1 MSDAGGND
9 PTPQMT
15 RALCHAVA
23 QALETGASARALER
37 ARELA
42 EVASLPGLAR
52 LLTVLTPHA
61 GGLWPMPLRPAVDR
75 VQRAVAEGTRHESL
89 DPLRRLDQELA
100 LMARAIE
107 RVPSSRFAPPQPE
120 APARP
125 AWPSAETAVVPLAEL
140 IEGVQAGSADVLR
153 RVRLHAPVA
162 GALRAALD
170 WLVGAGGVPRPRTWL
185 TSDGSALDVTCEGIA
200 YTGVQPAAEV
210 LENVGAHLGPA
221 GERPGAWTVRVPIVA
236 ERETF
241 LMIEQ
246 DELQLAV
253 PWHAVVRVRMIP
265 AATIETMVHRQGLP
279 VLKPLAVAERRAL
292 EQPVLVVALGLKRA
306 CLVADRLI
314 WRMSAEPAEAPGRPP
329 AEGIG
334 RAVRSDD
341 GDVYWVL
348 DPAWLLRG
356 VAAPPL
362 GQPARRGSAP
372 EPAGPTASPR
382 PIPSPPLPP
391 LPISGPQAVP
401 APADPEP
408 VEAHEEPST
417 TFETAP
423 PTPTE
428 STACLA
434 DAPPSETMPSDAAPP
449 AIEAPPSAMEEPP
462 PAPELPTPS
471 SAVPPSMEA
480 NASRGPRR
488 ALVAEDSITARI
500 FLVRLLE
507 QRGFLVH
514 AVASARELREWLP
527 RGPWALVCA
536 DCVLPDIQGAEF
548 LREISQQAEA
558 APFPLVALVRD
569 AADESAARASGIVAT
584 LRKPFEREALEI
596 LLSRLSSEAAGGS
609 RNDGGM
615 APDPREWGAR

>member
-9 PTPQMT
+9 PTPQIT
-15 RALCHAVA
+15 RALSQAVT
-23 QALETGASARALER
+23 QALEAGGSARALER

-42 EVASLPGLAR
+42 ELVSLHGLGR
-52 LLTVLTPHA
+52 LLAVLAPHA
-61 GGLWPMPLRPAVDR
+61 GGAWPMPLRPAVER
-75 VQRAVAEGTRHESL
+75 VQRAAAECVRQDHIE
-89 DPLRRLDQELA
+89 PLRRLDHELA

-107 RVPSSRFAPPQPE
+107 RVPPGRLASPPNE
-120 APARP
+120 AQVRP
-125 AWPSAETAVVPLAEL
+125 TWPSAESAVVPLAEL
-140 IEGVQAGSADVLR
+140 MEGLPVQPGSAEVLR
-153 RVRLHAPVA
+153 RVRLHTAVA

-170 WLVGAGGVPRPRTWL
+170 WLVGGSVPRPRMWL

-210 LENVGAHLGPA
+210 LENVGAHLGPS
-221 GERPGAWTVRVPIVA
+221 GERPGAWTVRVPILA

-246 DELQLAV
+246 DDLQLAV

-265 AATIETMVHRQGLP
+265 AATIESMVHRQGLP
-279 VLKPLAVAERRAL
+279 VLQPLAVAARRAA

-306 CLVADRLI
+306 CLVADRLV
-314 WRMSAEPAEAPGRPP
+314 WRMSAEPAEAPGRSP

-341 GDVYWVL
+341 GEVYWVL

-356 VAAPPL
+356 VTAPPL
-362 GQPARRGSAP
+362 GQPVRRGSGP
-372 EPAGPTASPR
+372 ETGGPATSPR
-382 PIPSPPLPP
+382 PIPSAPRTP
-391 LPISGPQAVP
+391 LPIPIPPASKPPAVLGPGQVEALEERPTSPETAAPSATVIPSSTPPAASDTEASGAAPTP
-401 APADPEP
+401 APAPPPPSPSMPPEP
-408 VEAHEEPST
+408 ESPVAH
-417 TFETAP
+417 
-423 PTPTE
+423 
-428 STACLA
+428 
-434 DAPPSETMPSDAAPP
+434 
-449 AIEAPPSAMEEPP
+449 
-462 PAPELPTPS
+462 
-471 SAVPPSMEA
+471 
-480 NASRGPRR
+480 GPRR

-514 AVASARELREWLP
+514 AVATATELREWLP

-536 DCVLPDIQGAEF
+536 DCVLPDVQGDDF
-548 LREISQQAEA
+548 LRDLAQQAEV

-569 AADESAARASGIVAT
+569 AADETAARASGAVAT
-584 LRKPFEREALEI
+584 LRKPFEREARELV
-596 LLSRLSSEAAGGS
+596 LSRLAPEASGRSGAD
-609 RNDGGM
+609 RGM

>member
-9 PTPQMT
+9 ATPQMA
-15 RALCHAVA
+15 RALCHAVT
-23 QALETGASARALER
+23 QALETGASARTLER
-37 ARELA
+37 AGELA
-42 EVASLPGLAR
+42 EQGSLPGLAR

-61 GGLWPMPLRPAVDR
+61 GGMWPMPLRPAIDR
-75 VQRAVAEGTRHESL
+75 LQRSVTECSRHDSL
-89 DPLRRLDQELA
+89 EPLRRLDQELA

-107 RVPSSRFAPPQPE
+107 RVPSGRIAPPQPE
-120 APARP
+120 APARA
-125 AWPSAETAVVPLAEL
+125 AWPSAESAIVPLADL
-140 IEGVQAGSADVLR
+140 VDGLSVQAGSAEVLR

-170 WLVGAGGVPRPRTWL
+170 WLVGGGVPRPRIWL

-210 LENVGAHLGPA
+210 LESVGAHLGPA
-221 GERPGAWTVRVPIVA
+221 GERPGSWTVRVPIVA

-265 AATIETMVHRQGLP
+265 TATIEAMVHRQGLP
-279 VLKPLAVAERRAL
+279 VLKPLAVAARRAP
-292 EQPVLVVALGLKRA
+292 EQPVLVVALGLRRA

-314 WRMSAEPAEAPGRPP
+314 WRMSAEPAEAPGRSP

-341 GDVYWVL
+341 GEVHWVL

-356 VAAPPL
+356 VVAPPL
-362 GQPARRGSAP
+362 GHPIRRGPGS
-372 EPAGPTASPR
+372 EPAGPTVSQS
-382 PIPSPPLPP
+382 PIPNPERPP
-391 LPISGPQAVP
+391 LPISGPPAVP
-401 APADPEP
+401 KPADPDTEP
-408 VEAHEEPST
+408 VEGSEEQPTVSETTSPAAAEDPS
-417 TFETAP
+417 
-423 PTPTE
+423 
-428 STACLA
+428 SLA
-434 DAPPSETMPSDAAPP
+434 DAPPVEILPDDAAPSTP
-449 AIEAPPSAMEEPP
+449 APPPQ
-462 PAPELPTPS
+462 PELPARSPVVPS
-471 SAVPPSMEA
+471 ATEAPS
-480 NASRGPRR
+480 SRGPRR

-536 DCVLPDIQGAEF
+536 DCVLPDAHGDDY
-548 LREISQQAEA
+548 LRQLSQQDEA

-569 AADESAARASGIVAT
+569 AADESAARASGVGAT
-584 LRKPFEREALEI
+584 LRKPFEREALEL
-596 LLSRLSSEAAGGS
+596 LLSRFSGEATGRSGH
-609 RNDGGM
+609 DTGM
-615 APDPREWGAR
+615 ASDPREWGAR